1 MKTSDIPDEAFL
13 AAVQA
18 VHDSK
23 HMWAATWEISEALNV
38 PIKLVLSKARRLIN
52 RGVLD
57 GCACGCR
64 GDFEIPGWRSRDA
77 YWRSRDAQVAEM
89 RPAAEPAPR
98 NDP

>member
-18 VHDSK
+18 VHNSTG
-23 HMWAATWEISEALNV
+23 MWAYVHQLAEALDV
-38 PIKLVLSKARRLIN
+38 PHKLVLSKARRLIN

-64 GDFEIPGWRSRDA
+64 GDFEIPGWQEA
-77 YWRSRDAQVAEM
+77 KNAQVARMPPATM
-89 RPAAEPAPR
+89 R
-98 NDP
+98 

>member
-23 HMWAATWEISEALNV
+23 GMWAYFWEIAEALGDV
-38 PIKLVLSKARRLIN
+38 PHKLVLSKARRLIN

-64 GDFEIPGWRSRDA
+64 GDFEIPGWRDR
-77 YWRSRDAQVAEM
+77 
-89 RPAAEPAPR
+89 APEGAT
-98 NDP
+98 P